1 MPVLC
6 IAAEKSEPVSETEV
20 IPVVLIVPLFVKVV
34 IVASAASAL
43 FCIPVLVAVMLLPLF
58 IVPIVWLVTVSE
70 WL

>member
-20 IPVVLIVPLFVKVV
+20 IPVVLIVPLFDKVV

-43 FCIPVLVAVMLLPLF
+43 FCIPVLVAV
-58 IVPIVWLVTVSE
+58 IVPF
-70 WL
+70 